1 MTLDYDKFASF
12 EHAVLSDLYRKLH
25 ARTNL
30 SMAEVIALALATSII
45 THSHTSI
52 ITHSHTSIITLPFTH
67 LHVSSPP

>member
-30 SMAEVIALALATSII
+30 SMAEVLALAL
-45 THSHTSI
+45 HTSI
-52 ITHSHTSIITLPFTH
+52 ITHSHPLISSRWYSHPLI
-67 LHVSSPP
+67 SSPW

>member
-30 SMAEVIALALATSII
+30 SMAEVLSRTCHL
-45 THSHTSI
+45 HH
-52 ITHSHTSIITLPFTH
+52 HPFT
-67 LHVSSPP
+67 PP

>member
-30 SMAEVIALALATSII
+30 SMAEVRSRA
-45 THSHTSI
+45 SHLHRHPFTPP
-52 ITHSHTSIITLPFTH
+52 HIITLVFT
-67 LHVSSPP
+67 PP

>member
-30 SMAEVIALALATSII
+30 SMAEVLSRA
-45 THSHTSI
+45 SHLHHHPFTPP
-52 ITHSHTSIITLPFTH
+52 HIITLVFT
-67 LHVSSPP
+67 PP